1 MASKLNMTRR
11 DFLRVS
17 TGIASGIAS
26 ATLLP
31 GCAVSKNHIYLSE
44 LGGMPVVSGYRPKV
58 SGAWIPKGEHKDSY
72 GLFKK
77 MVESATD
84 FSWLSKGD
92 RVLLKLAMNSDI
104 PYPATTDPWAVWSMT
119 KLLKEKGAGKITIG
133 DQSGV
138 QRVLWTKAHTRGS
151 SRSCSE
157 SAGLFKTIIDSES
170 TPCFFEEKGYSAYK
184 ETLPPGIHHWES
196 PIWVT
201 SVLDEVDHIIY
212 MPRVSSHVLGDIT
225 SGMKLGVGFLR
236 EDSRLA
242 FHRGGDNFYAMYEE
256 INQVPEIVSR
266 FRLVVSSGRSV
277 LSTFGPDYG
286 AVTEP
291 DQGLVF
297 ASDDLLAHELLAY
310 AWLEWN
316 REFETSYLSDATTG
330 SLNRY
335 RSVLNKLFVWWVWGD
350 DKETPGIPLFQP
362 GDINSHP
369 SILNAMKRKGGRP
382 EDIPFEQVNNIP
394 GDSIAKYLENKMKMQ
409 RVSL

>member
-1 MASKLNMTRR
+1 
-11 DFLRVS
+11 
-17 TGIASGIAS
+17 
-26 ATLLP
+26 
-31 GCAVSKNHIYLSE
+31 
-44 LGGMPVVSGYRPKV
+44 
-58 SGAWIPKGEHKDSY
+58 
-72 GLFKK
+72 

-104 PYPATTDPWAVWSMT
+104 PFPATTDPWAVWCMT
-119 KLLKEKGAGKITIG
+119 KVLKEKGAGQIYIG

-138 QRVLWTKAHTRGS
+138 ERVHWTKAHTRGS
-151 SRSCSE
+151 SRSCSD
-157 SAGLFKTIIDSES
+157 SAGLFKTIIES
-170 TPCFFEEKGYSAYK
+170 DATPCFFEEKGYAAYK
-184 ETLPPGIHHWES
+184 ETFPPGSHHWKT

-201 SVLDEVDHIIY
+201 SMLDEVDHIIY

-256 INQVPEIVSR
+256 INQVPEIVSK

-286 AVTEP
+286 YVTEP
-291 DQGLVF
+291 DHGLVF

-316 REFETSYLSDATTG
+316 REFETSYLSHATTG
-330 SLNRY
+330 SLNRH
-335 RSVLNKLFVWWVWGD
+335 RSLLNKLFVWWVWSD

-362 GDINSHP
+362 GNINSHP
-369 SILNAMKRKGGRP
+369 SIINAMKRKGGRP
-382 EDIPFEQVNNIP
+382 EGIPFEQVNDIP
-394 GDSIAKYLENKMKMQ
+394 GNSIAKYLENKMKMQ